1 MSEMLSRQGRYLL
14 QLGIALFLF
23 TSVEGFVIPT
33 LVVPRTSSSPS
44 RLD

>member
-23 TSVEGFVIPT
+23 TSI
-33 LVVPRTSSSPS
+33 LVAFIGRRQTS
-44 RLD
+44 D